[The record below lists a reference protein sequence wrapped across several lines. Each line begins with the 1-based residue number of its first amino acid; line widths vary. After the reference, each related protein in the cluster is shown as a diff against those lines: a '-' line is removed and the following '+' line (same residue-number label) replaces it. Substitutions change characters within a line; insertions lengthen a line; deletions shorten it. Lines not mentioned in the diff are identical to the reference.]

1 MVCPKNGKKK
11 CTCKKKGNCKRD
23 SSRIKGGVAAL
34 PVGRRKKR
42 ASKPTRVPAR
52 MGSRRLKVVGKEQL
66 PPSATPHRHGIQ
78 KRPFIPDHPAL
89 RFK

>member
-11 CTCKKKGNCKRD
+11 CTCKKKGNCKKD
-23 SSRIKGGVAAL
+23 SSRIKGAAAAL

-42 ASKPTRVPAR
+42 ASKPTRVPAGMR
-52 MGSRRLKVVGKEQL
+52 GRRLTVAKEKL
-66 PPSATPHRHGIQ
+66 PPQPTPHRYGIQ
-78 KRPFIPDHPAL
+78 KRPFIPDHPSL